1 MSKEQGRS
9 NKKWKEPDVKEKVWS
24 NATRRMESTGS
35 NEQQEEGAAS
45 RKKRER
51 SVCEQT
57 KKKKN
62 REKEREKKNLHTYT
76 KSFSNLYK

>member
-57 KKKKN
+57 NKKKEEQGK
-62 REKEREKKNLHTYT
+62 REEKEKLTYIYKK
-76 KSFSNLYK
+76 FF

>member
-45 RKKRER
+45 RRKREK
-51 SVCEQT
+51 SVCEQ
-57 KKKKN
+57 
-62 REKEREKKNLHTYT
+62 
-76 KSFSNLYK
+76 